1 MRAQR
6 PIEGDK
12 QAMSTGSGRR
22 RQRVTVAVAGAA
34 LAAAVLAACGPGG
47 DTTSDPKPPAATTG
61 APATTADPATESAT
75 TPSTGPATATPAPA
89 TPATTAAPT
98 ASATTAEKPPAK
110 PAALMTVGQTSAQVR
125 ELQARLGQLHLFSR
139 NPTGY
144 YGTVTEHAVSDFQE
158 RHGLSRTG
166 TVTQATWSK
175 LKSLTHTPTH
185 KELYPPV
192 PANAPGKLDQRCLTG
207 RALCISKTTRTLSWV
222 IDGKVQATMDVRFGS
237 QYTPT
242 REGLFHVN
250 SKSRDHV
257 STIYH
262 TAMPY
267 AMFFSGGQAV
277 HYSADFAARGYAGA
291 SHGCVNVRDKAA
303 IAKLFDQVKV
313 GDKVV
318 VYW

>member
-1 MRAQR
+1 
-6 PIEGDK
+6 
-12 QAMSTGSGRR
+12 
-22 RQRVTVAVAGAA
+22 VAVAAAGAA
-34 LAAAVLAACGPGG
+34 LAMAVLAACGPQ
-47 DTTSDPKPPAATTG
+47 DTGAGQKPPT
-61 APATTADPATESAT
+61 
-75 TPSTGPATATPAPA
+75 
-89 TPATTAAPT
+89 ATTAATTAAGTTAPATSDAAPT
-98 ASATTAEKPPAK
+98 TAPPTTAPATEPPTTAATPSATPTTTKPPVEQAVMK
-110 PAALMTVGQTSAQVR
+110 VGANSSQVR

-144 YGTVTEHAVSDFQE
+144 YGSVTEHAVRDFQE
-158 RHGLSRTG
+158 RHGLSVTG
-166 TVTQATWSK
+166 SVSQATWSK
-175 LKSLTHTPTH
+175 LRSLTHQPTH
-185 KELYPPV
+185 KELYPPI
-192 PANAPGKLDQRCLTG
+192 PAKPAGKLDARCLTG
-207 RALCISKTTRTLSWV
+207 RTLCISKTSRTLSWV
-222 IDGKVQATMDVRFGS
+222 VDGKVQATMDVRFGS

-262 TAMPY
+262 SSMPY

-277 HYSADFAARGYAGA
+277 HYSSDFAARGYAGA

-303 IAKLFDQVKV
+303 IAKLFDQVRV